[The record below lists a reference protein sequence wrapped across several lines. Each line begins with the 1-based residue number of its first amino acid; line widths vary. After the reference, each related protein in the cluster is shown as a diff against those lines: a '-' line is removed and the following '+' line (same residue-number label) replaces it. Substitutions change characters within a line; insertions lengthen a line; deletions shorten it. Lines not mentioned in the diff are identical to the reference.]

1 MSLHNRQHAAFTL
14 IELLVVISIIS
25 LLISVLLPALA
36 TARKS
41 ARSTQ
46 CKSQLKQLG
55 ILITMY
61 GNDFDEYLPPARDP
75 NIEFGQLWSLNSLN
89 YKSFMHYAMGYEAS
103 HNKWL
108 AVCPSYKAMWG
119 GQGGNYGFN
128 IRVFRFQNWN
138 TPWRKNLELLRPSNT
153 LFAPDI
159 YYEGSNPNASEQF
172 IAYEG
177 WSTTNIDFR
186 HNNSVN
192 MLMADAH
199 VQSTHEPLPTDRY
212 GDFWGD
218 VIH

>member
-1 MSLHNRQHAAFTL
+1 MKTHDKKNNVFTL

-46 CKSQLKQLG
+46 CKSQLKQIGVLVA
-55 ILITMY
+55 IY
-61 GNDFDEYLPPARDP
+61 GNDFDQYLPPTRDSTTSV
-75 NIEFGQLWSLNSLN
+75 ELWSLNSQN
-89 YKSFMHYAMGYEAS
+89 YNSFMTYCMGYES
-103 HNKWL
+103 NHNKWL

-119 GQGGNYGFN
+119 GHGGNYGFN
-128 IRVFRFQNWN
+128 IRVFRFSNWN
-138 TPWRKNLELLRPSNT
+138 TRWRKSLELLRPSNT
-153 LFAPDI
+153 LFAPDV
-159 YYEGSNPNASEQF
+159 YYEGSNTSASEQF

-177 WSTTNIDFR
+177 WTTTNIDFR

-199 VQSTHEPLPTDRY
+199 VQSTHEALPTDRY

-218 VIH
+218 VH